1 MPRFFL
7 PVRIRPLPSLR
18 SERAAAGATK
28 EGLKVQLV
36 TMAEPVGER
45 SEVGD
50 AELVRRFQ
58 DGDVA
63 AFEEL
68 YRRHLPLL
76 LSRLTRTVGIEQVA
90 EELAQETF
98 LRAAQRLPEDV
109 GGRFRSWLLRVGHN
123 LAIDWLRGAV
133 RERNLEARVG
143 RTVQVAGDVEG
154 LDLDLHEDLRSVS
167 DVLRKLPPR
176 YQEVLVQREVYGF
189 DYLTISRVMDVSM
202 AALQTLLHR
211 ARGRFREEYARA
223 YGAVA

>member
-1 MPRFFL
+1 
-7 PVRIRPLPSLR
+7 
-18 SERAAAGATK
+18 
-28 EGLKVQLV
+28 VQLV
-36 TMAEPVGER
+36 TMPEPAGER

-76 LSRLTRTVGIEQVA
+76 LQRLTRTVGIEQVA

-98 LRAAQRLPEDV
+98 LRAAQRLPDDV
-109 GGRFRSWLLRVGHN
+109 GSRFRSWLLRVGHN
-123 LAIDWLRGAV
+123 LAIDWLRGAT

-143 RTVQVAGDVEG
+143 RSVALAGDPEA

-167 DVLRKLPPR
+167 VVLRKLPPR

-211 ARGRFREEYARA
+211 ARGRFREVYARE